1 MNILQVR
8 GLEVEQASQVLKAI
22 EKELSLMPNGQ
33 DPLDQLDCCDSSY
46 AYLFILIRRL
56 EVVPTPSLY
65 EKAWQFSL
73 QFSPIQHRL
82 FYSELQKFAQILSA
96 QSNAQACQILVNI
109 TERLTQGIYY
119 SSIHECALF
128 ACLNNMEYQVALPIL
143 QDLTEFN
150 ENDSKS
156 SKSYLKYQYYRG
168 LILLKLRNFTGAV
181 SAFTSALHMPGHAT
195 SSIQIEAYK
204 KFVLVSLLLKG
215 KLLAIPQDFNNF
227 LMMAGK
233 RTGGNSGSLYQKL
246 ACGVEE
252 LDFKSVQDTCT
263 TNRST
268 FEEDGNTGLVNVVK
282 KSMVSFKIL
291 ELARIF
297 VSISIAQV
305 EQMIGKVALEFIAP
319 MRLDQKITNMIEK
332 GKVNGVVKDGI
343 IFFNQNTQE
352 PNYNMA
358 ALEREQEDLVSRLE
372 LYNKQLGL
380 ENKYLATK
388 LPKTKSSRADDSVD
402 EEMISSQ

>member
-8 GLEVEQASQVLKAI
+8 GLDVEQASQVLKAI

-33 DPLDQLDCCDSSY
+33 DPLDQLDCHDSSY

-82 FYSELQKFAQILSA
+82 FYSELQKFVQILSTK
-96 QSNAQACQILVNI
+96 SNAQACQILVNI
-109 TERLTQGIYY
+109 TERLSQGIYY
-119 SSIHECALF
+119 TSIHECALF
-128 ACLNNMEYQVALPIL
+128 ACLNKMEYQLALPIL